1 VFPHVNDGIAGRLD
15 LQGCRYARRTMARV
29 LVIDDEQDV
38 RWLIRVSL
46 ERAGHEVLV
55 AEDGLRGVAIA
66 MKQHPEAIVL
76 DLMMPVM
83 DGYGV
88 LAELAKDPRT
98 ADVPVLVLS
107 ARAIPDE
114 ADRATQAGARR
125 FLEKPFDPDDLVRE
139 LAEVLPGA

>member
-1 VFPHVNDGIAGRLD
+1 
-15 LQGCRYARRTMARV
+15 MARV
-29 LVIDDEQDV
+29 LVIDDEPDV

-55 AEDGLRGVAIA
+55 AEDGLRGVALA
-66 MKQHPEAIVL
+66 MKQHPDIIVL

-98 ADVPVLVLS
+98 ANVPVLVLS
-107 ARAIPDE
+107 ARAIPEE
-114 ADRATQAGARR
+114 AERATSAGARR
-125 FLEKPFDPDDLVRE
+125 FLEKPFDPDDLASE
-139 LAEVLPGA
+139 LADLLRAS

>member
-1 VFPHVNDGIAGRLD
+1 MFPHVNDAVGPGAAQSIGGMLAD
-15 LQGCRYARRTMARV
+15 MARV
-29 LVIDDEQDV
+29 LVIDDEPDV

-46 ERAGHEVLV
+46 ERAGHEVLL
-55 AEDGLRGVAIA
+55 AEDGLRGVAVA
-66 MKQHPEAIVL
+66 MKQHPEIIVL

-107 ARAIPDE
+107 ARAIPEE
-114 ADRATQAGARR
+114 ADRATKAGARR
-125 FLEKPFDPDDLVRE
+125 FLEKPFDPDDLARE
-139 LAEVLPGA
+139 LAELLVAG

>member
-1 VFPHVNDGIAGRLD
+1 MLA
-15 LQGCRYARRTMARV
+15 AMARV
-29 LVIDDEQDV
+29 LVIDDEPDV

-55 AEDGLRGVAIA
+55 AEDGLRGVAVA
-66 MKQHPEAIVL
+66 MKQRPEAIVL

-98 ADVPVLVLS
+98 TAVPVLVLS
-107 ARAIPDE
+107 ARAIPEE
-114 ADRATQAGARR
+114 AERATKAGARR
-125 FLEKPFDPDDLVRE
+125 FLEKPFDPDDLANE
-139 LAEVLPGA
+139 LAEMLRTG

>member
-1 VFPHVNDGIAGRLD
+1 
-15 LQGCRYARRTMARV
+15 MAKV
-29 LVIDDEQDV
+29 LVIDDEPDV

-46 ERAGHEVLV
+46 ERAGHEVLM
-55 AEDGLRGVAIA
+55 AEDGLRGVALA

-114 ADRATQAGARR
+114 SDRATSAGARR